1 MDASTPA
8 RRGERPAE
16 ELARKLDRPMGALG
30 LVFVVV
36 LTGQLLATNPQWSR
50 VFTVIGWIFWAAF
63 AGEFALRAYVAKDQR
78 RFWRRNWWQLRSEEH
93 TSELQSLMRTSY
105 AVFCLKKK
113 KNKKYRKNKQT

>member
-1 MDASTPA
+1 
-8 RRGERPAE
+8 
-16 ELARKLDRPMGALG
+16 MGALG

-78 RFWRRNWWQLRSEEH
+78 RFWRRNWWQLIFLALTFLRLFRGRAPLPPARVAGGVLAECRGPRIGVGRD
-93 TSELQSLMRTSY
+93 T
-105 AVFCLKKK
+105 
-113 KNKKYRKNKQT
+113 